1 MLNKHGNTDESDWD
15 KFLFNMV
22 YLFAAGVAAYHSA
35 VVFMLSDPWY
45 IAVPAALVVD
55 GLTAY
60 SVGMLGKWR
69 NSQRSAGFVGI
80 GLFVII
86 SASAQIIA
94 RYEGAGVQV
103 PAILRWI
110 SLALVPL
117 SSTGAV
123 VALGAIKYFGHR
135 RTEHP
140 TQALTLAQS
149 EPRSTGDA
157 LVGPVESDK
166 IEILDDR
173 KPTALIPALS
183 NMVKRGR
190 GRPPKVSYAKDVED
204 GPKALTG
211 QAKNDK

>member
-1 MLNKHGNTDESDWD
+1 MLNKNSPDTESDWD
-15 KFLFNMV
+15 KFLFNIV

-35 VVFMLSDPWY
+35 IVFMLSDPWY

-135 RTEHP
+135 RAPQP
-140 TQALTLAQS
+140 TQALIDAQS
-149 EPRSTGDA
+149 EFRTTGDA
-157 LVGPVESDK
+157 LTDVRPVEK
-166 IEILDDR
+166 IEILDER
-173 KPTALIPALS
+173 KSQLLPALS
-183 NMVKRGR
+183 NLVKRGP
-190 GRPPKVSYAKDVED
+190 GRPKKIPTVSYAKDIEN
-204 GPKALTG
+204 GPKDLTG
-211 QAKNDK
+211 GK